1 MVKKSVINVIECFKA
16 IIWALIVLAY
26 NSIVLSVKIPVI
38 AISHVFKPIVKPVI
52 WSVIKVLR
60 WFIISHRLLLNW
72 MISIHNYIYNE
83 YILLFGGV

>member
-1 MVKKSVINVIECFKA
+1 MFKKSVTNVIECFKA
-16 IIWALIVLAY
+16 LMWALIVLAY
-26 NSIVLSVKIPVI
+26 NSIVLSVKIP
-38 AISHVFKPIVKPVI
+38 ATALLHVFKPIIKPVI

-83 YILLFGGV
+83 YLSLFEGV

>member
-1 MVKKSVINVIECFKA
+1 MFKKSVTNVIECFKA
-16 IIWALIVLAY
+16 FMWALIVLAY
-26 NSIVLSVKIPVI
+26 DSIVLSVKIP
-38 AISHVFKPIVKPVI
+38 AIVLLRTFKPIIKPVI

-83 YILLFGGV
+83 YLSLFEGV